1 MQEQKQNLQKI
12 MFDKNKKFF
21 VQNDEEFIKN
31 SQSQSNSSNIEKWLK
46 Y

>member
-1 MQEQKQNLQKI
+1 

-31 SQSQSNSSNIEKWLK
+31 SQIVQTLK
-46 Y
+46 NGLNTKKNKFLARCG